1 MEADE
6 RENPYL
12 KDLELVHRLPC
23 TVQSKADSTV
33 KGYLQDGKSGQLF
46 FAKPGKIR
54 TSSGTNARRVIF
66 TGLD

>member
-12 KDLELVHRLPC
+12 KELVHRLPC

-33 KGYLQDGKSGQLF
+33 KGYLQDGKSGKLF
-46 FAKPGKIR
+46 FGKPGKIR
-54 TSSGTNARRVIF
+54 TSSGTNVRRIMF

>member
-1 MEADE
+1 MESDE

-12 KDLELVHRLPC
+12 KEPVHRLAC

-33 KGYLQDGKSGQLF
+33 KGYLQDGKSGKLF
-46 FAKPGKIR
+46 FGKPGKIQ
-54 TSSGTNARRVIF
+54 TSSGINARRIIF